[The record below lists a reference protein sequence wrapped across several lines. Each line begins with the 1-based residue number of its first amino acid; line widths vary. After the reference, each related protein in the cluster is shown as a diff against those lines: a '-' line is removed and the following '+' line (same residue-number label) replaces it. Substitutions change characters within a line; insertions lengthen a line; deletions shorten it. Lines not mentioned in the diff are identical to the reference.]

1 MFGRPKEFPYP
12 PIPRTT
18 PSSTRRVSGASAA
31 PNLSWSITATGRAP
45 IAMMSRTIP
54 PTPVAAPWY
63 GSTYDGWLWDS
74 TLKVTA
80 QPSPMSTTPAFS
92 PMPTSR
98 CSFIASVVLS
108 PNWRRWFLLD
118 LYEQC
123 SDHMTEYMASSA
135 AVGRRPRMSRMR
147 WYSSGLRPSSA
158 NGCSWSGVA
167 AATSTVSVWGARAGA
182 VVIDSLG
189 GDPWLSRH
197 LSAARPTSADNGQD
211 TGARE
216 HPGAVS
222 RHT

>member
-1 MFGRPKEFPYP
+1 
-12 PIPRTT
+12 
-18 PSSTRRVSGASAA
+18 
-31 PNLSWSITATGRAP
+31 
-45 IAMMSRTIP
+45 
-54 PTPVAAPWY
+54 
-63 GSTYDGWLWDS
+63 
-74 TLKVTA
+74 
-80 QPSPMSTTPAFS
+80 MSTTPAFS

-98 CSFIASVVLS
+98 CSFMASVVLS

-147 WYSSGLRPSSA
+147 WYSSGFRPSSA

-189 GDPWLSRH
+189 GDPWGRRGPGGPT
-197 LSAARPTSADNGQD
+197 ARPTSADAHRIP
-211 TGARE
+211 ARGRPPE
-216 HPGAVS
+216 HRPRSGRHRDVTDDGYVS
-222 RHT
+222 D